1 MFQARRV
8 FGTAYLTR
16 NVGRVDLSTEMG
28 RIRDFNVSFKL
39 RPNCV

>member
-16 NVGRVDLSTEMG
+16 NDLRKEMG
-28 RIRDFNVSFKL
+28 RIRDLNVSFKL